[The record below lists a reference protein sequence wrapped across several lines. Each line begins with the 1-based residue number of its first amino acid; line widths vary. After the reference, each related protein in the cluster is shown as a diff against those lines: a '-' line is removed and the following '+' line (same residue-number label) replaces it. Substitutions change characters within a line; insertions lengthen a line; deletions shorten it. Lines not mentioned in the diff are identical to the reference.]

1 MNLSPRYIPIY
12 DGFIINASAG
22 IKYLLLGVI
31 DLFVTVN
38 ITNYWLV
45 PLQNT
50 TNNPWLIPKLVH

>member
-38 ITNYWLV
+38 ITNY
-45 PLQNT
+45 
-50 TNNPWLIPKLVH
+50 